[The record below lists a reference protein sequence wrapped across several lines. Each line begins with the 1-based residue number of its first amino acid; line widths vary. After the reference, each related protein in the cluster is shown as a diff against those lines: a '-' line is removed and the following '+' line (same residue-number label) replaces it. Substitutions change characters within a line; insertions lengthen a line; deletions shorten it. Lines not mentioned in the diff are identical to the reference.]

1 MKAAEIGAALK
12 ARLAS
17 LTFNP
22 PRRVVWPNR
31 DFKITEKRN
40 SRSEPAES
48 FLVANIVRVPNE
60 RLTVSGQTRYAGT
73 LVVVVASPAGVGSG
87 EGDGIADAV
96 AAHFPQDLALPVASG
111 GSVRITGVPSI
122 RDGYLD
128 GAFWRTPVQINF
140 EAMA

>member
-1 MKAAEIGAALK
+1 MKAAEVGAALK

-31 DFKITEKRN
+31 DFPITEKRN
-40 SRSEPAES
+40 SRAVPAES
-48 FLVANIVRVPNE
+48 FLAASIVRVPNE
-60 RLTVSGQTRYAGT
+60 RLTIAGQTRFAGT
-73 LVVVVASPAGVGSG
+73 LVVVVASAAGVGSG
-87 EGDGIADAV
+87 EGDSIADAV

-111 GSVRITGVPSI
+111 STVRITEAPSI

-128 GAFWRTPVQINF
+128 GSFWRTPVQIPF
-140 EAMA
+140 EAIS